1 MATPQF
7 NPNKPSGFGADD
19 ATGARWIN
27 QGPWKFDP
35 ITKEL
40 LPGQIPEQSIASP
53 PPPVATGGVEIPEV
67 TGSPAAPRDPV
78 TPKIGKAHPQI
89 PKSPFPDGK
98 KDSHK
103 K

>member
-40 LPGQIPEQSIASP
+40 LPGQIPEQSLGTAH
-53 PPPVATGGVEIPEV
+53 PPVPAKTGGVEIPEV
-67 TGSPAAPRDPV
+67 TDPGAAPRDPV
-78 TPKIGKAHPQI
+78 TKVP
-89 PKSPFPDGK
+89 SPFPEVDEK
-98 KDSHK
+98 KHK
-103 K
+103 AKK